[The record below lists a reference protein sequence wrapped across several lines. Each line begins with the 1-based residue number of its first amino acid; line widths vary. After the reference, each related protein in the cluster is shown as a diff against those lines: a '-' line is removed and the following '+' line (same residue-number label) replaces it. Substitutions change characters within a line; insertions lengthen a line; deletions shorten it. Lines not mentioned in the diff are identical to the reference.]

1 MSTEG
6 LHSGNKLKEALFS
19 LPMGIPVT
27 TRLMEAWGISRQLV
41 HQYVKSGWL
50 EPLGGSYYRRPGD
63 EISRDG
69 ALTALNAQ
77 GMQAHIGGKSALKE
91 HGVTHY
97 LVLGSQKL
105 YLYSSRRRNLPSW
118 FKEQFSCEFRT
129 NRLFGEEGDTGSRL
143 QVRRRDAG
151 TESPYVS
158 APERAVL
165 EMLDEVPDR
174 QSRDEAA
181 KLMEPLFTLRPDVL
195 QELLEA
201 CTRIKVK
208 RLFFALAKEQ
218 NLPVLKELDR
228 SRIDF
233 GAESDYIRS
242 IKGNSLILK
251 HPGKQADA

>member
-1 MSTEG
+1 MSTVS
-6 LHSGNKLKEALFS
+6 LHSGNKLKEVLFS
-19 LPMGIPVT
+19 LPKGMPVMT
-27 TRLMEAWGISRQLV
+27 GQMEAWGISRQLV

-63 EISRDG
+63 EITRDG
-69 ALTALNAQ
+69 ALAALNTQ
-77 GMQAHIGGKSALKE
+77 GIQVHIGGKSALEE

-97 LVLGSQKL
+97 LALGSQKL

-118 FKEQFSCEFRT
+118 FKEQFPCEFRT
-129 NRLFGEEGDTGSRL
+129 NRLFGEEGDIGSRL
-143 QVRRRDAG
+143 QVRRRDDNPG
-151 TESPYVS
+151 PPWIST
-158 APERAVL
+158 PERAVL
-165 EMLDEVPDR
+165 EMLDDVPDR

-181 KLMEPLFTLRPDVL
+181 KLMEPLFTMRAAVM

-208 RLFFALAKEQ
+208 RLFFVLAKEQ

-233 GAESDYIRS
+233 GAESDYIRT

-251 HPGKQADA
+251 HPGKQTDA

>member
-1 MSTEG
+1 MSTKG

-27 TRLMEAWGISRQLV
+27 TGLMEAWGISRQLV

-63 EISRDG
+63 EITRDG
-69 ALTALNAQ
+69 ALAALNAQ
-77 GMQAHIGGKSALKE
+77 GIKAHIGGKSALEE

-97 LVLGSQKL
+97 LALGSRRL

-118 FKEQFSCEFRT
+118 FKEQFPCEFRT
-129 NRLFGEEGDTGSRL
+129 NRLFSEEGDTGGRL
-143 QVRRRDAG
+143 QVRRRDADPD
-151 TESPYVS
+151 SPYVS

-181 KLMEPLFTLRPDVL
+181 KLMEPLFTLRPDTL

-233 GAESDYIRS
+233 GADSDYIRS

-251 HPGKQADA
+251 HPGKEADA